1 MIPGIKRIKNDFL
14 FSWMPFCALTADMK
28 INNRFENSQILT
40 GYLFAIAATAIWSG
54 NFIVARGLNETIPP
68 VTLAFCRWLV
78 AVIVFLPFAIRPLIS
93 EWDIL
98 KKNMG
103 YLSVISL
110 LGVTIFNTL
119 IYFAGHTTTA
129 VNLSLISITFPI
141 FIVIFSRI
149 FFRERLTLNKG
160 IGIVLVVTGVV
171 LLITRGTLSSL
182 LNISFALGDLWM
194 LLAAVIFAIYSL
206 LLRSKPQQL
215 SIWAFQ
221 SATFILGLIFLFP
234 FFVWEYTTAPSI
246 PIDTKGV
253 LSILYVGIFASLFAF
268 VLWNKAVMAVG
279 PSKAGMVYYTLP
291 LFSGFLAHFFLKEA
305 VTIIHLYSALLI
317 ASGILITNYEFKG
330 IRRIST
336 TPARP

>member
-1 MIPGIKRIKNDFL
+1 
-14 FSWMPFCALTADMK
+14 MK
-28 INNRFENSQILT
+28 INTRRKNPQILT

-68 VTLAFCRWLV
+68 ITLAFCRWLV
-78 AVIVFLPFAIRPLIS
+78 AVIVFLPFALKPLVA

-103 YLSVISL
+103 YLSVTSL
-110 LGVTIFNTL
+110 LGITIFNTL

-149 FFRERLTLNKG
+149 FFREQITLNKG

-171 LLITRGTLSSL
+171 LLITRGSLSSL
-182 LNISFALGDLWM
+182 VNISFALGDLWM
-194 LLAAVIFAIYSL
+194 LLAAIIFAIYSL

-221 SATFILGLIFLFP
+221 AGTFILGLIFLFP
-234 FFVWEYTTAPSI
+234 FFVWEYTTTPSI
-246 PIDTKGV
+246 QFDTSAI
-253 LSILYVGIFASLFAF
+253 LSILYVGIFASLSAF
-268 VLWNKAVMAVG
+268 ILWNKAVVAVG

-291 LFSGFLAHFFLKEA
+291 LFSGFLAHFFLKEDI
-305 VTIIHLYSALLI
+305 TILHFYSALLI
-317 ASGILITNYEFKG
+317 ASGILTANYEFKG
-330 IRRIST
+330 LKQIRTAPS
-336 TPARP
+336 RP